1 MGTLNEKDMQIRE
14 IKEGYKFLDR
24 LYAAYPIIG
33 NALIKES
40 TQEKIN
46 PEINMKGA
54 EHH

>member
-1 MGTLNEKDMQIRE
+1 MQIRE

-40 TQEKIN
+40 TEEKIN
-46 PEINMKGA
+46 IQAKQALDKGTKR
-54 EHH
+54 